1 MSGSIEVGFIVL
13 GVLLIA
19 GSRVIADGFKVP
31 SDSSAVTKF
40 AGLGDNYPSRLY
52 RWIVAVVSG
61 IAFVAVGVA
70 GLLGG

>member
-1 MSGSIEVGFIVL
+1 MSGPIEVGCIVL

-19 GSRVIADGFKVP
+19 RSRVIADGFKIP
-31 SDSSAVTKF
+31 GDSSAVTKF

-52 RWIVAVVSG
+52 RWIVAVMAG
-61 IAFVAVGVA
+61 TAFTAVGVA